1 MTFRLRVHSSQWRA
15 HLDSVYTPDV
25 IPVIKG
31 NGYGLGRDQL
41 AGEAHRLGA
50 DLIAVGTYPEVPDAL
65 KAFDGDIMVLSP
77 WRPFWAA
84 QAGQPAL
91 DPRVIHTLGR
101 VRDIEALA
109 AAAPAGT
116 RVMIEGLTTM
126 ERHGLDRHELA
137 AAAEAIDHL
146 SLFGAA
152 IHLPL
157 SDSNLTEADTWAGVV
172 QASQLPVST
181 LFVSHLDDDE
191 LAALR
196 AKRPELTIRP
206 RVGTRLWLG
215 DLTALDVR
223 ATVLDRHEVS
233 RGERV
238 GYRQRPMPRDGHVL
252 IVSGGTSHGVGLA
265 SPRGAGGLT
274 TRGKALARGG
284 LEAAGLHQSPF
295 VIEGRQRWFAEPP
308 HMQASMLFVPGST
321 EPPEIGDEIS
331 AHVRYTTATF
341 DRIDFD

>member
-1 MTFRLRVHSSQWRA
+1 MTFRLRVHSGQWRD
-15 HLDSVYTPDV
+15 HLDSVYAPEV

-31 NGYGLGRDQL
+31 NGYGLGRDNL
-41 AGEAHRLGA
+41 AGEARRLGA
-50 DLIAVGTYPEVPDAL
+50 DVIAVGTYHEVPEAL
-65 KAFDGDIMVLSP
+65 RTFDGDVMVLSP
-77 WRPFWAA
+77 WRSFCA
-84 QAGQPAL
+84 AGQQAL

-101 VRDIEALA
+101 VRDIEDLA

-116 RVMIEGLTTM
+116 RVVIEGLTTM
-126 ERHGLDRHELA
+126 ERHGFDRHELA
-137 AAAEAIDHL
+137 AAAEAIGHL
-146 SLFGAA
+146 NLLGAA

-157 SDSNLTEADTWAGVV
+157 SDSNLTEADTWAGIV

-181 LFVSHLDDDE
+181 LFVSHLGVDE

-196 AKRPELTIRP
+196 AKRPEFSIRP

-215 DLTALDVR
+215 DITAFDVR

-265 SPRGAGGLT
+265 SPRGAGGLM

-308 HMQASMLFVPGST
+308 HMQASMLFVPGAV

-331 AHVRYTTATF
+331 AHVRYTTAEF